1 MTLPHA
7 ISPQTD
13 LTAEK
18 GRWVMWVDGVGTFLL
33 CDGGP
38 VTIGGLSGQA
48 DARVVAN
55 LARMHAVIRRSG
67 EGYVLEA
74 SEPALV
80 AADAAQRGSG
90 SGCVVREKTSLAS
103 GDEIVLYREHS
114 PGVRFRFRRPNV
126 LTATATL
133 ELESDHRTDPRFDRI
148 VLLADSC
155 LMGPGGDT
163 HIRCREW
170 PGALLIFRRSGRIWC
185 RSTEP
190 AIRLTGSMDGTRVPS
205 ESDALPLEAGVHVTA
220 PGISFRFAR
229 FENKTA

>member
-1 MTLPHA
+1 MTVPHA
-7 ISPQTD
+7 ISSHTD
-13 LTAEK
+13 LTAEQ

-38 VTIGGLSGQA
+38 VTIGGLSGRA

-55 LARMHAVIRRSG
+55 LARTHAVIRPSG

-74 SEPALV
+74 TEPVLV
-80 AADAAQRGSG
+80 AADAGVRGSG
-90 SGCVVREKTSLAS
+90 SGRVVREKTSLAS

-133 ELESDHRTDPRFDRI
+133 ELESDHRTEPRFDRI
-148 VLLADSC
+148 VILADSC
-155 LMGPGGDT
+155 LMGPGGDA

-170 PGALLIFRRSGRIWC
+170 PGVLLIFRRDGRLWC

-190 AIRLTGSMDGTRVPS
+190 AIRLSGFQDGAPVVL
-205 ESDALPLEAGVHVTA
+205 EGDALPLEPGTHVTA
-220 PGISFRFAR
+220 PGISFRFAH
-229 FENKTA
+229 FDEKTG